1 MAWYKCN
8 ITHNVRQED
17 GSLKIDV
24 TEPYVFEAQ
33 SVTEAAAR
41 LAAHLEGETYTL
53 EGVTRMRLQE
63 VFFEAGEWGYPFYLA
78 KVSMTSLDEKSGLER
93 RRAVR
98 YLIEADDLA
107 AALERLQEEFKV
119 TVSDWE
125 LVSLS
130 KSPIVE
136 VVTAEKKEGTAA

>member
-8 ITHNVRQED
+8 ITHDVRQED

-53 EGVTRMRLQE
+53 EGVTRMRLQ
-63 VFFEAGEWGYPFYLA
+63 VPHRGSANG
-78 KVSMTSLDEKSGLER
+78 S
-93 RRAVR
+93 
-98 YLIEADDLA
+98 
-107 AALERLQEEFKV
+107 
-119 TVSDWE
+119 
-125 LVSLS
+125 
-130 KSPIVE
+130 
-136 VVTAEKKEGTAA
+136 KEGGRGVSPPPRRGE

>member
-8 ITHNVRQED
+8 ITHDVRQED

-63 VFFEAGEWGYPFYLA
+63 VFLEAEADTYYLA
-78 KVSMTSLDEKSGLER
+78 KVALITLDEVTGSER
-93 RRAVR
+93 RQTIRC
-98 YLIEADDLA
+98 LIEADTLKDA
-107 AALERLQEEFKV
+107 MQRLEAEFRGG
-119 TVSDWE
+119 VSDWE
-125 LVSLS
+125 LLSLS

-136 VVTAEKKEGTAA
+136 VAIKEEAAA

>member
-8 ITHNVRQED
+8 ITHDVRQED

-53 EGVTRMRLQE
+53 DGVTRMHLQE
-63 VFFEAGEWGYPFYLA
+63 IFLDTEADTYYLA
-78 KVSMTSLDEKSGLER
+78 KVALITLDEVTGSER
-93 RRAVR
+93 RQTIRC
-98 YLIEADDLA
+98 LIEADLLRS
-107 AALERLQEEFKV
+107 ALEILEKHGMD
-119 TVSDWE
+119 SDWE

-136 VVTAEKKEGTAA
+136 VVTAEKKKGGAA